1 MTVTVV
7 DTEFT
12 QVAEAKPD
20 SKKRVGVAQALDAL
34 AERFGYK
41 PENLRFAVCYNTAGQ
56 IILLVPEVSVPLS
69 EAWLYRNPKALG
81 SVRRGLRQSAT
92 GKLGDALRLKDE

>member
-1 MTVTVV
+1 MTVKVL

-20 SKKRVGVAQALDAL
+20 GKNRVGVALALEAL

-41 PENLRFAVCYNTAGQ
+41 PEDLRFAVCYNTAGQ
-56 IILLVPEVSVPLS
+56 ILLVPEVSVPLP
-69 EAWLYRNPKALG
+69 EAWLYKNPLALN
-81 SVRRGLRQSAT
+81 SVLRGLNQSAA
-92 GKLGDALRLKDE
+92 GELGPALVIEDE